1 MGSKSSYASIFE
13 PLNTIYESSW
23 PKYQILHKIMKNCMY
38 TLLTR
43 PQNWYNSAKVVA
55 VWLKVLNGSDRI
67 QIAIGFYIEFY
78 WGQEKAGKTIWNNFN
93 FRKEFLR
100 QEIKQIFDGSRKF
113 YFVKICM

>member
-1 MGSKSSYASIFE
+1 MSLADPNSGYYTRLWKITVNDFVDVVW
-13 PLNTIYESSW
+13 TW
-23 PKYQILHKIMKNCMY
+23 GKYFYVLTKNVFNF
-38 TLLTR
+38 L
-43 PQNWYNSAKVVA
+43 
-55 VWLKVLNGSDRI
+55 LKVLNVSDRI